1 MGKSDIKNVV
11 SIAGVDPSGGAGLL
25 ADIKSFSAAGVYGTG
40 VVTALTAQNTCA
52 VTGVFPI
59 PGAFI
64 RQQIDTLF
72 SDVRIDAVK
81 IGMLA
86 DSQVIAAV
94 AERLSYWKP
103 RWIVLDQK
111 RRCAFSPRGGSGS

>member
-64 RQQIDTLF
+64 RQQIDTPSKSVCSPIRKSL
-72 SDVRIDAVK
+72 R
-81 IGMLA
+81 
-86 DSQVIAAV
+86 
-94 AERLSYWKP
+94 RWP
-103 RWIVLDQK
+103 RD
-111 RRCAFSPRGGSGS
+111 